1 MPDRNNGI
9 DRQSEFEAMALE
21 HLDSLYS
28 TAMRMTR
35 NRADAEDLVQDTY
48 LKAFRFFDQ
57 FKIGTNFK
65 AWLFKILKNT
75 YINKFRK
82 QSKQP
87 QAVDFDDV
95 EMFYDQLSQDQVIKF
110 STSPDEEV
118 FNNFLAQDVRKAIEE
133 LPSEFKM
140 AVILSDIEGFSYKE
154 VAEIIGRPVGTVMS
168 RLYRGRKLLQKLLW
182 EYAKNLGY
190 LEEKD

>member
-1 MPDRNNGI
+1 MPDWR
-9 DRQSEFEAMALE
+9 DEKERKKEFEGMALE
-21 HLDSLYS
+21 YLDSLYN

-48 LKAFRFFDQ
+48 LKAYRFFYQ
-57 FKIGTNFK
+57 FKRGTNFK

-82 QSKQP
+82 RSKEP
-87 QAVDFDDV
+87 QVVDFEDV
-95 EMFYDQLSQDQVIKF
+95 EMFYDQLSQEQIIKF

-118 FNNFLAQDVRKAIEE
+118 FRNLMGEDVRRAIEE
-133 LPSEFKM
+133 LPPEFKM

-154 VAEIIGRPVGTVMS
+154 IAEIIGCPVGTVMS
-168 RLYRGRKLLQKLLW
+168 RLYRGRKMLQNRLW
-182 EYAKNLGY
+182 EYAKKSGY
-190 LEEKD
+190 KE